1 MSKDTKS
8 LLSSR
13 ETAMKLAKIADRFG
27 LDEKQKSLQARILAK
42 VLLGEIKI
50 AELGRVL
57 RINLNLDEKR
67 SEDLSAAISQDFFAP
82 EKKEAVSV
90 NIAKSAQ
97 APELKAEIA
106 PNLLKQSAG
115 ALADFIDGLINDL
128 RLELSD
134 LQKSRLESSV
144 LTYVK
149 DIRDLLETEESLE
162 RPAERGGAGL
172 SEELAKRIGEQ
183 MQKAFPEENKAGFL
197 GQTKKSSSIF
207 NFAPELE
214 ANFYPAPPAEIK
226 EKNQEAPVAALKT
239 PEPLP
244 AKMKVMNDVL
254 PQEKVI
260 PPEQIT
266 QSKGLKI
273 EEINDA
279 GDLSK
284 LALENFKTSKPD
296 EATRRIVA
304 RVASL
309 VGKNEVGR
317 LQSIEAWRDS
327 TPYKL
332 YIAIG
337 EESIAQGKTITEIAS
352 ARMLQSLPYLTEEEF
367 NAIADASREFQY

>member
-1 MSKDTKS
+1 
-8 LLSSR
+8 
-13 ETAMKLAKIADRFG
+13 MKLAKIADDFD
-27 LDEKQKSLQARILAK
+27 LNEKQKSLQARILAK

-57 RINLNLDEKR
+57 RINLNLDEKK

-82 EKKEAVSV
+82 EKKETVSV

-144 LTYVK
+144 LTYIK

-172 SEELAKRIGEQ
+172 SQEVAKEIGVRL
-183 MQKAFPEENKAGFL
+183 QKTFPEENKAGFL
-197 GQTKKSSSIF
+197 GQTKKTKPVF
-207 NFAPELE
+207 DFAPELE

-226 EKNQEAPVAALKT
+226 EKKTEAPIAAPKA

-254 PQEKVI
+254 PQEKII

-266 QSKGLKI
+266 QNKGLKI

-284 LALENFKTSKPD
+284 LALENFKTSNPTA
-296 EATRRIVA
+296 ATQRIVA

-337 EESIAQGKTITEIAS
+337 GESIAQGKTITEIAS